1 MRIGSIIINGVE
13 RVAHTLLREFEIQQE
28 SGDRMGTARM
38 VVLYNPD
45 DSAFTIDPGDEVE
58 IWKAEDSEGGS
69 AAATLFGST
78 SAIFGEPLF
87 GEATPS
93 GRIFTG
99 NVVLVKPMVL
109 VARRIADGDSS
120 MWGDVE
126 FGSPIFGDAPGTE
139 RVNCYRLECRDNNYL
154 LEGTIVSGTF
164 TSQTDR
170 AIILSLFSGVAGVSL
185 SDVASTVT
193 VASFSVVDQTLRA
206 ALLKLAEL
214 TGGIFYIDPDMAFHY
229 FLSASKPASFSMSES
244 PDLVSSFPF
253 ERETFDYTTEWR
265 SPANRVK
272 VVGAVSTGGVSIE
285 ATVNNAT
292 SQGLYGIK
300 AVTVVDRQ
308 ITTTSQATA
317 RANVELA
324 NRGLPQPGGVLVTYV
339 DGLTVGQYLTIDAS
353 TTVGLS
359 GAYTIRRINIRW
371 LNKDTPR
378 YQVEWGA
385 YQPDIARTLRAMYDQ
400 AQTPAAVLPT
410 TPAPET
416 VTGGSGGSIVPGT
429 IQSTELANGSVGT
442 LQIANGSIQT
452 AHIQDAQVT
461 TAKIGSAQITT
472 VLIGDAQVTS
482 AKIISLDAAKVT
494 TGDLVVGGSG
504 HVGMIDVKN
513 AANASFGW
521 IGKSGSDYGAWFD
534 SLWVGGTG
542 PSNAKLRATGGSLEL
557 VFDSGDALT
566 ITTGSRY
573 VGVNASGVR
582 VALSSGSTTYS
593 SLLEGTIVT
602 NDGTGAQAI
611 MVSGSSQAYVA
622 ADSGGGLQVQI
633 RAVSGG
639 TGLLVNGSLVVQA
652 RRTGWTAATGTAT
665 RSGFT
670 TSTATTQNVA
680 EALKALIDDLLVHG
694 LIAA

>member
-13 RVAHTLLREFEIQQE
+13 RVAHTLLREFELQLE

-38 VVLYNPD
+38 IVLYNPD
-45 DSAFTIDPGDEVE
+45 DSAFEINSGDEVE

-69 AAATLFGST
+69 AATLFGST

-93 GRIFTG
+93 GRIFAG
-99 NVVLVKPMVL
+99 NVVVVQPQVM
-109 VARRIADGDSS
+109 VARRIASGSTS
-120 MWGDVE
+120 MWGEPE
-126 FGSPIFGDAPGTE
+126 FGSPLFGDAPGTE

-170 AIILSLFSGVAGVSL
+170 AIVLSLFSGVAGVSL

-193 VASFSVVDQTLRA
+193 IASFSVVDQTLRA

-214 TGGIFYIDPDMAFHY
+214 TGAIFYIDADNALHY
-229 FLSASKPASFSMSES
+229 FLSASKPAAFSMSES
-244 PDLVSSFPF
+244 PDLATSFPF
-253 ERETFDYTTEWR
+253 ERETFQYTQEWR

-285 ATVNNAT
+285 ATVNDTA
-292 SQGLYGIK
+292 SQALYGIK

-317 RANVELA
+317 RANVEKA
-324 NRGLPQPGGVLVTYV
+324 NRSLPQPGGTLVTYV
-339 DGLTVGQYLTIDAS
+339 DGLSVGQYLTIDAS

-359 GAYTIRRINIRW
+359 GSYTIRRINIRW

-400 AQTPAAVLPT
+400 AQTPAAVIPT

-416 VTGGSGGSIVPGT
+416 VTGGSGGSIVPGS
-429 IQSTELANGSVGT
+429 IQNVDLGSAIISQANMQSASIGT
-442 LQIANGSIQT
+442 AQIQNASIQT
-452 AHIQDAQVT
+452 AHIQDAQ
-461 TAKIGSAQITT
+461 ITT
-472 VLIGDAQVTS
+472 VKIGDAQITS
-482 AKIISLDAAKVT
+482 AKIVSLDAAKIT
-494 TGDLVVGGSG
+494 TGDLIVGGSG
-504 HVGMIDVKN
+504 NVGMVSVRN
-513 AANASFGW
+513 AANAQFGW

-534 SLWVGGTG
+534 TLWVSGTG

-557 VFDSGDALT
+557 VLDSGDALT
-566 ITTGSRY
+566 LTTGSRY
-573 VGVNASGVR
+573 VGINASGVR

-633 RAVSGG
+633 RAISGG

-665 RSGFT
+665 RTAFA
-670 TSTATTQNVA
+670 TSTATTQDVA
-680 EALKALIDDLLVHG
+680 ERLKALIDDLLAHG

>member
-45 DSAFTIDPGDEVE
+45 DSAFTIDPGDVVE

-214 TGGIFYIDPDMAFHY
+214 TGAIFYIDPDMAFHY

-244 PDLVSSFPF
+244 PDLASSFPF

-285 ATVNNAT
+285 ATVNNTT

-339 DGLTVGQYLTIDAS
+339 DGLTIGQYLTIDAS

-359 GAYTIRRINIRW
+359 GAFTIRRINIRW

-429 IQSTELANGSVGT
+429 IQNVDLGSAIISQANMQSASIGQA
-442 LQIANGSIQT
+442 QIQNASIQT
-452 AHIQDAQVT
+452 VH
-461 TAKIGSAQITT
+461 
-472 VLIGDAQVTS
+472 IGDAQITN
-482 AKIISLDAAKVT
+482 AKIANVDAGKVT
-494 TGDLVVGGSG
+494 TGTLVVGGTG
-504 HVGMIDVKN
+504 NVGMVDVRN
-513 AANASFGW
+513 ASNASFGW

-534 SLWVGGTG
+534 TLWVGGTG
-542 PSNAKLRATGGSLEL
+542 PSNAKLKSVAGDVTMVLD
-557 VFDSGDALT
+557 DSDTFQVTSAS
-566 ITTGSRY
+566 GSRKITMTAGRVQVETLSSGTY
-573 VGVNASGVR
+573 ARMADASIALSNASGPAVGLT
-582 VALSSGSTTYS
+582 ALASESDLSLYGGSP
-593 SLLEGTIVT
+593 G
-602 NDGTGAQAI
+602 
-611 MVSGSSQAYVA
+611 AYVLLYA
-622 ADSGGGLQVQI
+622 SPSSRFMSIDLVQV
-633 RAVSGG
+633 VTS
-639 TGLLVNGSLVVQA
+639 

-665 RSGFT
+665 RTAFA
-670 TSTATTQNVA
+670 TSTATTQDVA
-680 EALKALIDDLLVHG
+680 ERLKALIDDLMTHG
-694 LIAA
+694 LIGT

>member
-13 RVAHTLLREFEIQQE
+13 RVVHTLLREFEIQQE

-45 DSAFTIDPGDEVE
+45 DSAFVINPGDEIE

-93 GRIFTG
+93 GRIFSG

-109 VARRIADGDSS
+109 VARRIADGESS

-170 AIILSLFSGVAGVSL
+170 AIILSLFSGIAGVSL

-206 ALLKLAEL
+206 ALLKLSEL

-285 ATVNNAT
+285 ATVNDTA
-292 SQGLYGIK
+292 SQALYGIK

-339 DGLTVGQYLTIDAS
+339 DGLSVGQYLTIDAS

-359 GAYTIRRINIRW
+359 GAFTIRRINIRW

-429 IQSTELANGSVGT
+429 IQTGDIGAGQIQSANIGT
-442 LQIANGSIQT
+442 AQINT
-452 AHIQDAQVT
+452 AHIGD
-461 TAKIGSAQITT
+461 AQITT
-472 VLIGDAQVTS
+472 VKIGDAQITS

-504 HVGMIDVKN
+504 HVGMIDVRN
-513 AANASFGW
+513 ASNASFGW

-534 SLWVGGTG
+534 TLWVGGTG

-557 VFDSGDALT
+557 VLDSGDALT
-566 ITTGSRY
+566 LTTGSRY
-573 VGVNASGVR
+573 LSINASGIV

-593 SLLEGTIVT
+593 SFLEGTIST
-602 NDGTGAQAI
+602 INGTGSVSQ
-611 MVSGSSQAYVA
+611 MVSGSSQAYVST
-622 ADSGGGLQVQI
+622 DSGAGHQVEM

-665 RSGFT
+665 RTAFA
-670 TSTATTQNVA
+670 TSTATTQDVA
-680 EALKALIDDLLVHG
+680 ERLKALIDDLLAHG

>member
-1 MRIGSIIINGVE
+1 MRIGSIVINGVE
-13 RVAHTLLREFEIQQE
+13 RVAHTLLREFELQLE

-45 DSAFTIDPGDEVE
+45 NSAFTINPGDEVE

-93 GRIFTG
+93 GRIFSG

-109 VARRIADGDSS
+109 VARRIADGDTS

-139 RVNCYRLECRDNNYL
+139 RVNCYRIECRDNNYL

-185 SDVASTVT
+185 SDVASTTT
-193 VASFSVVDQTLRA
+193 VASFSVVDQTLRT
-206 ALLKLAEL
+206 ALLKLSEL
-214 TGGIFYIDPDMAFHY
+214 TGAIFYIDPDMAFHY

-272 VVGAVSTGGVSIE
+272 VVGAVSTGGVSVT

-292 SQGLYGIK
+292 SQTLYGVK

-324 NRGLPQPGGVLVTYV
+324 NRGLPQPGGTLVTYV
-339 DGLTVGQYLTIDAS
+339 DGLAVGQYLTIDA
-353 TTVGLS
+353 TNTVGLS
-359 GAYTIRRINIRW
+359 GAFTIRRINIRW

-400 AQTPAAVLPT
+400 SQTPAAVLPT

-416 VTGGSGGSIVPGT
+416 VSGGSGGSIVPGS
-429 IQSTELANGSVGT
+429 IQNVDLGANSVSNANLQSASVGSA
-442 LQIANGSIQT
+442 QIQNASIQT
-452 AHIQDAQVT
+452 AHIQDAQ
-461 TAKIGSAQITT
+461 ITT
-472 VLIGDAQVTS
+472 VKIGDAQITS
-482 AKIISLDAAKVT
+482 AKIVSLDAAKIT
-494 TGDLVVGGSG
+494 TGDLIVGGSG
-504 HVGMIDVKN
+504 NVGMVSVRN
-513 AANASFGW
+513 AANAQFGW

-534 SLWVGGTG
+534 TLWVGGTG
-542 PSNAKLRATGGSLEL
+542 PSNAKLRASGGSLDL
-557 VFDSGDALT
+557 VFDSADSLT
-566 ITTGSRY
+566 VTTGSRY
-573 VGVNASGVR
+573 LAINASGML
-582 VALSSGSTTYS
+582 VALSLGSTTYS
-593 SLLEGTIVT
+593 LLHEDSLVVT
-602 NDGTGAQAI
+602 NGSGAGGSIVVTSSYGQMQVTNGSNFVEAI
-611 MVSGSSQAYVA
+611 AQSGN
-622 ADSGGGLQVQI
+622 
-633 RAVSGG
+633 
-639 TGLLVNGSLVVQA
+639 TGLKVNGTLVVQA

-665 RSGFT
+665 RTAFA
-670 TSTATTQNVA
+670 TSTATTQDVA
-680 EALKALIDDLLVHG
+680 ERLKALIDDLIAHG
-694 LIAA
+694 LIGA